1 MSCTLSDVITYVP
14 LEHANGDSQPPQDY
28 LNQLLNLISRLRGGA
43 SRYVPMLMAKV
54 QENLPNISNPLPHM
68 PHSLEGFID
77 SSPSTSSSPGEMIRP
92 IHIARSQI
100 PTQIQMPPSISHNQY
115 ATPGSQSGFS
125 EQVLTP
131 QSQTIHHQDR
141 LMFEAYSPS
150 VNSHT
155 DSGLSP
161 PIYGMPGTPQQQFAP
176 PGIGNHLNQPR
187 SMPIGASS
195 IKADGW
201 DGYHG

>member
-14 LEHANGDSQPPQDY
+14 LEQANGDSQPPQDY

-54 QENLPNISNPLPHM
+54 QENLPTIANPLPHM
-68 PHSLEGFID
+68 PHSLEGFME

-92 IHIARSQI
+92 IHIARSQPPTHIQI
-100 PTQIQMPPSISHNQY
+100 PSSTSHNQY
-115 ATPGSQSGFS
+115 GTPGSQSGFS

-131 QSQTIHHQDR
+131 QSQTMHHQDR

-155 DSGLSP
+155 DACMTP
-161 PIYGMPGTPQQQFAP
+161 PICGLPGTPQQQYAP
-176 PGIGNHLNQPR
+176 TSMGNHLNQPR
-187 SMPIGASS
+187 SMPIGTSPGRPES
-195 IKADGW
+195 W
-201 DGYHG
+201 DNYLG